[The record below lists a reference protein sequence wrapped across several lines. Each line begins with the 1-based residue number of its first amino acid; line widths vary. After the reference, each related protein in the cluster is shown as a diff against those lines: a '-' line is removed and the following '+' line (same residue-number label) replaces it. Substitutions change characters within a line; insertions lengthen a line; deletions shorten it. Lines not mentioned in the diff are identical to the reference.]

1 VELGK
6 SEGMFPSLTKSY
18 ISQKNVICLEQRREE
33 KEMKK
38 AFVLLGVVLVMVAV
52 GFAMWWLVWPWLIAN
67 FQSSYARIAETAPM
81 VFLWLAL
88 TAVSLALLSGSGLA
102 LLHVLSQTNRY
113 GTRVETGGF
122 KFLVKGESLYKVL
135 DNLPERE
142 GFVDQVTHT
151 VGSRGSRRN
160 ISWLE
165 QWLGIVW
172 ISIWWP
178 LKQVH
183 MFEVVADKM
192 RPDDE
197 IASGQVP
204 VRRQIKTDTRRT
216 DYLRFRFPHPV
227 LVTSVELG
235 KDRWKVDFII
245 MLDVI
250 VTNPATVVFG
260 YKGRVL
266 RQVDAAVSSAA
277 IDFWNS
283 KKFDYGKFVAEDKGP
298 NSKFAKAILALNQS
312 TTPNPESDG
321 LEDRFGIKIMA
332 AWVAVADLSPEQ
344 KALDE
349 AATSI
354 DMERNLADA
363 AEQKARGI
371 VALGKAKFEGPGQGL
386 KTLVKNLK
394 EVDLSSEQAATIALE
409 QVRMSNVADS
419 KLTTYVEG
427 GGNVQPTIP
436 VTKP

>member
-1 VELGK
+1 
-6 SEGMFPSLTKSY
+6 M
-18 ISQKNVICLEQRREE
+18 
-33 KEMKK
+33 
-38 AFVLLGVVLVMVAV
+38 
-52 GFAMWWLVWPWLIAN
+52 
-67 FQSSYARIAETAPM
+67 
-81 VFLWLAL
+81 
-88 TAVSLALLSGSGLA
+88 
-102 LLHVLSQTNRY
+102 
-113 GTRVETGGF
+113 
-122 KFLVKGESLYKVL
+122 L

>member
-1 VELGK
+1 
-6 SEGMFPSLTKSY
+6 
-18 ISQKNVICLEQRREE
+18 
-33 KEMKK
+33 MKK

-67 FQSSYARIAETAPM
+67 FQSSYARIAGTAPM
-81 VFLWLAL
+81 ALLWLVL
-88 TAVSLALLSGSGLA
+88 TAVSLALLGGSGLA
-102 LLHVLSQTNRY
+102 LLYVLSQTNCY

-142 GFVDQVTHT
+142 GFVDQATHR
-151 VGSRGSRRN
+151 VGSVGNRRN

-183 MFEVVADKM
+183 QFEVVADKM
-192 RPDDE
+192 KPDDE

-204 VRRQIKTDTRRT
+204 VRQQIKTDTRKT
-216 DYLRFRFPHPV
+216 DYLRLRFPHPV
-227 LVTSVELG
+227 LVSSVELG

-277 IDFWNS
+277 IDFWNNR
-283 KKFDYGKFVAEDKGP
+283 KFDYGKFVAEDKGSS
-298 NSKFAKAILALNQS
+298 SKFAREILALNQS

-344 KALDE
+344 KALDD

-363 AEQKARGI
+363 AEQKARGL

-386 KTLVKNLK
+386 RALAENLT
-394 EVDLSSEQAATIALE
+394 EAGLSSKQITVLAREEI
-409 QVRMSNVADS
+409 RMSNVADS

-427 GGNVQPTIP
+427 GGNVKPTIP